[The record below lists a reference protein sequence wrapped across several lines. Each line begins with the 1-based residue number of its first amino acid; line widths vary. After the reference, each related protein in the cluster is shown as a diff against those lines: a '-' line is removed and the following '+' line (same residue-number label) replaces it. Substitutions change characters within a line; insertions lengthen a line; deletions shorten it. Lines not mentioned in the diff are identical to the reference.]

1 LIPSSRFVTNKA
13 QAAALRHNR
22 SRKPAH
28 PISNLAGILKRK
40 GESMRILAPI
50 CTLVFSTLLFA
61 ASSQGQ
67 SIELFGGYS
76 FVRAPVTFTQTAGTC
91 PITGCPVTTTTQN
104 LNLNGWEAGGAY
116 KVFGPLALA
125 ADFSGTFGSFQGAHT
140 HLQTYLAGP
149 QLRFPG
155 PISPFVHFLVGAAHE
170 SIGTGAGPLITTGPT
185 QNAFA
190 TAIGGGL
197 DLKVLPFISLRP
209 IQFDYLLTHFNSQNQ
224 NQPRISAG
232 IVLRF

>member
-1 LIPSSRFVTNKA
+1 
-13 QAAALRHNR
+13 
-22 SRKPAH
+22 
-28 PISNLAGILKRK
+28 
-40 GESMRILAPI
+40 MRVFMWL
-50 CTLVFSTLLFA
+50 CSLLFTSLVF
-61 ASSQGQ
+61 ASPSLAQ

-76 FVRAPVTFTQTAGTC
+76 FVRAPVRFTETVSAC
-91 PITGCPVTTTTQN
+91 PLCPVTLTTQN
-104 LNLNGWEAGGAY
+104 LNLNGWEAGGAF

-125 ADFSGTFGSFQGAHT
+125 ADFGETSGSFHGANT
-140 HLQTYLAGP
+140 HLQTYLVGP

-155 PISPFVHFLVGAAHE
+155 PISPYAHFLFGAAHE
-170 SIGTGAGPLITTGPT
+170 SIGTSGGPLITTGAT

-209 IQFDYLLTHFNSQNQ
+209 IQFDYLLTHFNSQTQ

>member
-1 LIPSSRFVTNKA
+1 
-13 QAAALRHNR
+13 
-22 SRKPAH
+22 
-28 PISNLAGILKRK
+28 
-40 GESMRILAPI
+40 MRIFAPI
-50 CTLVFSTLLFA
+50 CTLVFATLLFA
-61 ASSQGQ
+61 VPSRGQ

-76 FVRAPVTFTQTAGTC
+76 FVRAPVTFTQSAGAC
-91 PITGCPVTTTTQN
+91 IITGCPATTTQQT

-125 ADFSGTFGSFQGAHT
+125 ADFSGTSSSFNGANT

-155 PISPFVHFLVGAAHE
+155 PISPFAHFLVGAAHE
-170 SIGTGAGPLITTGPT
+170 SIGTGAGGLITTGPT

-209 IQFDYLLTHFNSQNQ
+209 IRFDYLLTHFNSQTQ